1 MQFPPP
7 NTHIQITLCEERIRA
22 ILISETGRYLMFSL
36 FIGKQKHVFLQ
47 GKRADKQLFPA
58 EPANASSLGMLAY
71 IRPQEW
77 DTEIYRQVA

>member
-1 MQFPPP
+1 
-7 NTHIQITLCEERIRA
+7 
-22 ILISETGRYLMFSL
+22 MFSL

-47 GKRADKQLFPA
+47 GKRDDKQLFPA

-71 IRPQEW
+71 IRLQEW